1 MLKKTITYDNI
12 DGESVTE
19 DFYFNLTKAEII
31 EMQLSVPG
39 EGGLHDLMTQ
49 AVKDQNQS
57 LIIKYLKMLV
67 GASYGKR
74 GGDDNKRFIKKE
86 HWTEEFFSSE
96 AYSELFM
103 SFFSDPE
110 IASDFVNN
118 VMPAALVEEA
128 KKLQKTQEIETLMD
142 LPADEVLDTEDPRP
156 AWQRENRAPTRKELT
171 AMSPEEMQ
179 KAFLA
184 RLENNN

>member
-1 MLKKTITYDNI
+1 MLKKTITYTNI
-12 DGESVTE
+12 DDESVTE

-39 EGGLHDLMTQ
+39 EGGLHEMMTQ
-49 AVKDQNQS
+49 AVKNQDQS

-86 HWTEEFFSSE
+86 HWTDEFFSSE

-103 SFFSDPE
+103 SFFNDTA

-128 KKLQKTQEIETLMD
+128 KKLQKTQEIETALGQ
-142 LPADEVLDTEDPRP
+142 PASEVLGEEDPRP
-156 AWQRENRAPTRKELT
+156 AWARENRAPTKKELT
-171 AMSPEEMQ
+171 AMSPEELQ
-179 KAFLA
+179 EAFRA
-184 RLENNN
+184 RSENN